1 MSIEVTYK
9 YVLNRFD
16 TPNFHGW
23 VIFECSDGL
32 EELVYSSTSL
42 DEAKAVLRDLQGE

>member
-1 MSIEVTYK
+1 MSIKVTYK

-32 EELVYSSTSL
+32 EELIYSSTSL
-42 DEAKAVLRDLQGE
+42 KEAKAFLHDLTGE